1 MPAVFAA
8 DRLRC
13 HRTLEECPAL
23 NACRPTVLA
32 GLSDLGRVDAHM
44 RVGDVVSVKWSSW
57 DGESLV
63 WQQSKT
69 GHLVQVRAPMP
80 LRDEL
85 DHAPRRAEQILANIE
100 GKPYTRDGLQ
110 TLLCQPTKRLEYLGL
125 VKRRLCCHGLRH
137 SSDAIDAPR
146 QSGLG
151 RAFRQCESAG
161 ESGSGI

>member
-1 MPAVFAA
+1 LCRVNAGVHYRRTYILLACPAQADRAPVADMLAVFAA

-69 GHLVQVRAPMP
+69 GHLVHV
-80 LRDEL
+80 
-85 DHAPRRAEQILANIE
+85 
-100 GKPYTRDGLQ
+100 
-110 TLLCQPTKRLEYLGL
+110 
-125 VKRRLCCHGLRH
+125 
-137 SSDAIDAPR
+137 
-146 QSGLG
+146 
-151 RAFRQCESAG
+151 
-161 ESGSGI
+161 